1 MEYCYYLKA
10 QPFIREHL
18 KQKQAEKLLN
28 GDKQLNN
35 ETKKLI

>member
-18 KQKQAEKLLN
+18 KQKQAEKKLS
-28 GDKQLNN
+28 N
-35 ETKKLI
+35 EGKNLENLTKK

>member
-18 KQKQAEKLLN
+18 MQKQAEKSSN
-28 GDKQLNN
+28 GSKNLENL
-35 ETKKLI
+35 TKK

>member
-18 KQKQAEKLLN
+18 KQKQAEQSSN
-28 GDKQLNN
+28 GSKNLDNK
-35 ETKKLI
+35 TKK

>member
-18 KQKQAEKLLN
+18 KQQQAEKLSSDSKNL
-28 GDKQLNN
+28 DN
-35 ETKKLI
+35 ETKK

>member
-18 KQKQAEKLLN
+18 KQKEAEKLSKGSN
-28 GDKQLNN
+28 QSAEKIKN
-35 ETKKLI
+35 KK

>member
-18 KQKQAEKLLN
+18 KQKQAEKSF
-28 GDKQLNN
+28 N
-35 ETKKLI
+35 ESKNLENLTKK